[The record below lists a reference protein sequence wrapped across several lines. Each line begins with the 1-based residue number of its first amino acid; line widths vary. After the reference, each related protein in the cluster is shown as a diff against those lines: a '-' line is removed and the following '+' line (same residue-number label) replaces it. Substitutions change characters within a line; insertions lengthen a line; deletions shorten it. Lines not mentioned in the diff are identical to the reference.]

1 MSQYRNYLLAKN
13 KAQEKNLN
21 SYRTQYETSTGKI
34 TPEEAQVQ
42 LELNDNTIDEEQ
54 IDEELRDLLRKY
66 IPNTYYLDSVLNS
79 SKLTDAMKYDLYL
92 NFATAVEP
100 KVNAIRNRKLSV
112 EKFTAFLV
120 QLAQSL
126 AQAGLTANMNSNI
139 NNLTNA
145 FRAQINQYQ
154 SNQAGLSHEDLAET
168 LVEDNIEKLNAEGIT
183 KASIGGKNTNEI
195 ITFIKKLLAI
205 DRLMIN
211 FEKSAGMKK
220 SYGVNVISLN
230 DINALKMPIS
240 NKTQLQNLY
249 QNYFDNITDAD
260 EYKTIPFK
268 LLQEAY
274 QARQGLLNTAPAP
287 APTPAPVVNPTP
299 LNPSSNTFTPVIV
312 PSKNTTPITSK
323 NNSPTVPAFIDPEQL
338 LIDHKIGIT

>member
-1 MSQYRNYLLAKN
+1 
-13 KAQEKNLN
+13 
-21 SYRTQYETSTGKI
+21 
-34 TPEEAQVQ
+34 
-42 LELNDNTIDEEQ
+42 
-54 IDEELRDLLRKY
+54 
-66 IPNTYYLDSVLNS
+66 
-79 SKLTDAMKYDLYL
+79 
-92 NFATAVEP
+92 
-100 KVNAIRNRKLSV
+100 
-112 EKFTAFLV
+112 
-120 QLAQSL
+120 
-126 AQAGLTANMNSNI
+126 
-139 NNLTNA
+139 
-145 FRAQINQYQ
+145 
-154 SNQAGLSHEDLAET
+154 LAET

-230 DINALKMPIS
+230 DINALKMPTS

-274 QARQGLLNTAPAP
+274 QARQGLLNTAPVSA
-287 APTPAPVVNPTP
+287 PAPVVNPTP
-299 LNPSSNTFTPVIV
+299 V
-312 PSKNTTPITSK
+312 
-323 NNSPTVPAFIDPEQL
+323 
-338 LIDHKIGIT
+338 